1 MRKVMI
7 IGAGEI
13 GLFIAERLTSEQL
26 DVTVMDENP
35 DTLAAMSNSLDV
47 AAVQGNGANIGDL
60 ERGGARDMNIFVAAT
75 NRDETNL
82 ITALLAHELGVPN
95 KIVVAR
101 QMNAQQGGNRFDYRK
116 FGIDLVVNINEAVRD
131 EMLSVIETQGVSEL
145 AAFSDGQIILIGHQV
160 DQKSN
165 FLGKTVQEMTG
176 SASESFFYIATVV
189 RNQVVL
195 PPEPDLFL
203 EHEDY
208 LYLFTTQELLPILK
222 SLLNV
227 ENIKTRTAVI
237 YGYDRLAQL
246 LAASLGNRHFQITML
261 AGSEDKAARLRE
273 QFHHQRHFHVEAGQG
288 TEVRMLRRVKVPS
301 TSVFLATM
309 PDDATNVM
317 ACMAAKYL
325 GAAKTIAT
333 IKRNDILSLCHHA
346 GVDVNV
352 APRLAAAKVIQ
363 RAVHEEHL
371 LNYRAVS
378 QTNLEVVEMIVG
390 NRSKALKRPLG
401 RLKLPK
407 GVIVG
412 GIVSGDNPILPTP
425 DYQIQAE
432 DKVIVLTLP
441 ELLVEVEELFAA

>member
-13 GLFIAERLTSEQL
+13 GLFIAERLTSEKL
-26 DVTVMDENP
+26 AVTVMDENP

-60 ERGGARDMNIFVAAT
+60 ERGGARGMNIFIAAT

-101 QMNAQQGGNRFDYRK
+101 QMNAQQGGSRFDYRK

-176 SASESFFYIATVV
+176 SDSESFFYMATVV
-189 RNQVVL
+189 RNQEVL
-195 PPEPDLFL
+195 PPEPDLYL
-203 EHEDY
+203 ELEDY

-227 ENIKTRTAVI
+227 ETIKTRTAVI
-237 YGYDRLAQL
+237 YGYDHLAQL
-246 LAASLGNRHFQITML
+246 LAASLSNRHFQITML

-273 QFHHQRHFHVEAGQG
+273 QFRHRRHFHVEAGQG

-309 PDDATNVM
+309 SDDATNVM

-333 IKRNDILSLCHHA
+333 IKRNDILPLCHHA

-363 RAVHEEHL
+363 KAVHEEHL

-390 NRSKALKRPLG
+390 KRSKALKRPLG

-412 GIVSGDNPILPTP
+412 GIVSGENPILPTP
-425 DYQIQAE
+425 DYQIQAA
-432 DKVIVLTLP
+432 DRVIVLTLP
-441 ELLVEVEELFAA
+441 ELLVQVEQLFAA